1 MDFLRDPVWGGVGV
15 LITLL
20 ITVGG
25 QVILRRR
32 RDESSRGSNARG
44 FLRTFSAPKALIY
57 AGIGCMFLGFVLPSD
72 TWGSGG
78 LFLLSVGVI
87 FAAFLALKG
96 LVRMIIDRRIGLPPT
111 KDAARSDLVVGDKAS
126 IESGG
131 SLTVYTFESPAA
143 SSEYIEPDPGKEYSA
158 IEVEWCA
165 GLSRGEELERVRSHY
180 LELQMPD
187 NTRASPRGN
196 RIREP
201 YLPDTMLLPDDCV
214 RGWITFQTPKGV
226 KPAFVMFTGRESV
239 VKWALQDVV
248 GDSP

>member
-1 MDFLRDPVWGGVGV
+1 MLDFLRDPVWGGVGV

-143 SSEYIEPDPGKEYSA
+143 SSEYIESDPGKEYSA

-180 LELQMPD
+180 FELQMPD
-187 NTRASPRGN
+187 NTRITKGKSYKGALSAGYHAPTRRLCARMDHLSDAKGGEASFRDVHGE
-196 RIREP
+196 RIGRQVG
-201 YLPDTMLLPDDCV
+201 T
-214 RGWITFQTPKGV
+214 
-226 KPAFVMFTGRESV
+226 TGCC
-239 VKWALQDVV
+239 W
-248 GDSP
+248 